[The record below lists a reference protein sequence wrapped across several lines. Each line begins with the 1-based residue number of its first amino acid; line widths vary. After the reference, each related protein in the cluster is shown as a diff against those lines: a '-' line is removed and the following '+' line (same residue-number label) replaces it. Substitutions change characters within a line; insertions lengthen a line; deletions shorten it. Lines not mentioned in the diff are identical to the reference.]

1 MNLFRNVVFIA
12 AIAGLVADIVLAS
25 MQAYA
30 TVPLILKAEVYE
42 QAGGGH
48 HHDHAAP
55 AATDTN
61 AMSMAAPAGN
71 AMSSAAPAPA
81 QAAAPAAEDE
91 GWAPADGFE
100 RFAFS
105 VLANIVTGI
114 GFALIL
120 VAVSEFAGGIG
131 NWRQGVFWGLAGF
144 AVFTLAPGL
153 GLPPELPAMP
163 AADLTQRQIW
173 WWATVAATAA
183 GLGLIAFRKSLPL
196 AILGVAL
203 IVAPHVVGAPQPDSF
218 ETAIPEGLHHQFVV
232 AVTLTNLVFWLVLGV
247 VVGVVRGRFTG
258 TATSLRDSFA

>member
-1 MNLFRNVVFIA
+1 MTLFRNVVFIA
-12 AIAGLVADIVLAS
+12 AIAGLVAGVVLAC

-48 HHDHAAP
+48 QHGHAAAP
-55 AATDTN
+55 AANATDTN
-61 AMSMAAPAGN
+61 AMS
-71 AMSSAAPAPA
+71 SAVPAPA
-81 QAAAPAAEDE
+81 EAAAPAEDE

-100 RFAFS
+100 RFAFN
-105 VLANIVTGI
+105 VVANVVTGI

-163 AADLTQRQIW
+163 AADLAQRQIW
-173 WWATVAATAA
+173 WTATAVATAA
-183 GLGLIAFRKSLPL
+183 GLGLLAFRKSLPL
-196 AILGVAL
+196 AILAVAL
-203 IVAPHVVGAPQPDSF
+203 IVAPHIVGAPQPDSF
-218 ETAIPEGLHHQFVV
+218 ETPIPEGLHHQFVV
-232 AVTLTNLVFWLVLGV
+232 AVTLTNLVFWLVLGA